1 MELRRCEKAGIDLPI
16 IGFGSMRMHGDDFE
30 HWASIVRE
38 ALEAGFT
45 YIDAGN
51 NYNTFTNEIKVG
63 MGLKGFPREKVIL
76 STKCMGRQYP
86 KADDARRAIDESM
99 KKLDV
104 DYLDFYQMWSLSLRE
119 FTETSGVKGGTLDGI
134 RKAMDEGL
142 IRHLGITCH
151 DKPENMITLL
161 RTGEFEAIT
170 LQYNLLDRRNEAVI
184 AEAGHLGIGVVVMG
198 PLKGGLLASDSPL
211 VREVMGDP
219 STSLGAGGMQSTEE
233 AAFRFILSN
242 PNVTCAIS
250 GMLTP
255 EEIRKDKV
263 IAERFRPFTAEER
276 DRAEAGLAK
285 LETEA
290 DKLCTGCRYCMPCP
304 EGVGI
309 SEIFRLAN
317 AARIYGLTKGARH
330 DYALFS
336 VDWPY
341 ENYKDVSHC
350 TACGECLDKCPQN
363 IDIPDELKK
372 AHDILKS

>member
-1 MELRRCEKAGIDLPI
+1 MELRRCEKAGVDLPI

-45 YIDAGN
+45 TIDAGN

-63 MGLKGFPREKVIL
+63 MGMKGFPREKVIL
-76 STKCMGRQYP
+76 STKCMGRQHP
-86 KADDARRAIDESM
+86 TADDARRAIDESM

-104 DYLDFYQMWSLSLRE
+104 EYLDFYQMWSLSLKE

-142 IRHLGITCH
+142 IRHLGLTCH

-161 RTGEFEAIT
+161 RTGEFETIT

-184 AEAGHLGIGVVVMG
+184 AEAGRLGIGVVVMG
-198 PLKGGLLASDSPL
+198 PLKGGILACESPL
-211 VREVMGDP
+211 VRDVMGE
-219 STSLGAGGMQSTEE
+219 GVESTEE
-233 AAFRFILSN
+233 AAFRFVLSN

-250 GMLTP
+250 GMLTS
-255 EEIRKDKV
+255 EEIQKDKA
-263 IAERFRPFTAEER
+263 IAERFRPFTAAER
-276 DRAEAGLAK
+276 ERADAGLAK

-309 SEIFRLAN
+309 HEVFRLAN
-317 AARIYGLTKGARH
+317 AARIYGLVEGSRH
-330 DYALFS
+330 DYALFN

-341 ENYKDVSHC
+341 EQWQNATHC
-350 TACGECLDKCPQN
+350 TECGACLEKCPQK
-363 IDIPDELKK
+363 IDIPEELKK
-372 AHDILKS
+372 AHEVLK